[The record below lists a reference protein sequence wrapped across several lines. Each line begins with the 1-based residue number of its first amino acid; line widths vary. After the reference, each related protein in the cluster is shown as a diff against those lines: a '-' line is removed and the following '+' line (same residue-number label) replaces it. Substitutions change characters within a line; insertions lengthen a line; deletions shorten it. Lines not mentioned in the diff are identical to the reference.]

1 MATPTKT
8 KKRPRG
14 PRMSAE
20 ERREAVV
27 NIAVNE
33 FARRGLHGT
42 PTEEIANQA
51 GISHAYLFRLFPTKT
66 ELFIAATERCFDR
79 TMETF
84 AKAAEGVEK
93 GERLQAM
100 GASYVDLLADRTRL
114 LSQLQ
119 GYAACDDPEVRK
131 TVRRRWAE
139 LYDFVARETGE
150 DTERL
155 REFFATGMLLTV
167 TAAMDLL
174 NHDEVWA
181 ERLIPADKP

>member
-1 MATPTKT
+1 MAATTKT
-8 KKRPRG
+8 QKRPRG

-27 NIAVNE
+27 DIAVDE
-33 FARRGLHGT
+33 FAKRGLHGT
-42 PTEEIANQA
+42 PTEEIANKA

-66 ELFIAATERCFDR
+66 DLFIAATERCFER
-79 TMETF
+79 VIETF

-93 GERLQAM
+93 GERLEAM
-100 GASYVDLLADRTRL
+100 GHAYVELLGDRTRL

-119 GYAACDDPEVRK
+119 GYAACEDPKVRK
-131 TVRRRWAE
+131 VVREHWAE

-150 DTERL
+150 STERL
-155 REFFATGMLLTV
+155 REFFAAGMLLTI

-181 ERLIPADKP
+181 ERLLPPDKS

>member
-1 MATPTKT
+1 
-8 KKRPRG
+8 
-14 PRMSAE
+14 MSAE

-27 NIAVNE
+27 DIAVDE
-33 FARRGLHGT
+33 FAKRGLHGT
-42 PTEEIANQA
+42 PTEEIANKA

-66 ELFIAATERCFDR
+66 DLFIAAMGRCFER
-79 TMETF
+79 VIETF

-93 GERLQAM
+93 GERLDAM
-100 GASYVDLLADRTRL
+100 GQAYVGLLGDRTRL

-119 GYAACDDPEVRK
+119 GYAACEDPKVRK
-131 TVRRRWAE
+131 VVREHWAE

-150 DTERL
+150 DAERL
-155 REFFATGMLLTV
+155 REFFAAGMLLTI

-181 ERLIPADKP
+181 ERLLPAKS